1 MSNHQPNSKW
11 SLYSQI
17 NYLNTQTVLIYLMKN
32 HFSLLKLSL
41 IQSTHNCIFFQ
52 RVWDCLKFIEM
63 MKFEQS
69 LKKWTQLVLI
79 HQQLC
84 HFVIKDTYL
93 QHFLVDPYGKLYSRR
108 LNFKMPACF
117 FKFKSHLRAEFLLNL
132 LYTVEI
138 IYVTNYPEI

>member
-1 MSNHQPNSKW
+1 MSNHQQNSKW

-32 HFSLLKLSL
+32 HFSMLKLSL
-41 IQSTHNCIFFQ
+41 IRSTHNCTFFQ

-79 HQQLC
+79 HQQLY
-84 HFVIKDTYL
+84 HFVIKDTCW
-93 QHFLVDPYGKLYSRR
+93 QHFPVDLYGKLYSRR
-108 LNFKMPACF
+108 LNLKMPAYF
-117 FKFKSHLRAEFLLNL
+117 FKFKSQMRAEFL
-132 LYTVEI
+132 
-138 IYVTNYPEI
+138 